1 MGNTGQC
8 PLVSRGFVDGHQLR
22 SKTIRPDIDTNG
34 GETMNT
40 RTRILPVMAL
50 SVVAFLGFAL
60 AGFTG
65 CAWAQDTGIVASSGS
80 VAAGTSSSSSKWMT
94 SHTGSGV
101 TATGLPSLD
110 HSNSTS
116 GIGDV
121 SVVMIATIQQGGGSF
136 DQLLDRVQQ
145 NHGSII
151 PNLFSTVTYRQE
163 ASASGVID
171 KFNAV
176 LHYHSTMPDYQMR
189 EPWFFLQ

>member
-1 MGNTGQC
+1 M
-8 PLVSRGFVDGHQLR
+8 H
-22 SKTIRPDIDTNG
+22 
-34 GETMNT
+34 T
-40 RTRILPVMAL
+40 RTKMLTMMAL
-50 SVVAFLGFAL
+50 SVVALWGFAA

-65 CAWAQDTGIVASSGS
+65 CAWAQGPIVTASNGS
-80 VAAGTSSSSSKWMT
+80 VVAGTLSRSSKWMS
-94 SHTGSGV
+94 SHTSSGV
-101 TATGLPSLD
+101 TATAAPSLD

-136 DQLLDRVQQ
+136 NQFLDRVQQ
-145 NHGSII
+145 NHESVI

-176 LHYHSTMPDYQMR
+176 LHYHSNMPDYQVP
-189 EPWFFLQ
+189 EPWFVLQ

>member
-1 MGNTGQC
+1 M
-8 PLVSRGFVDGHQLR
+8 S
-22 SKTIRPDIDTNG
+22 
-34 GETMNT
+34 T
-40 RTRILPVMAL
+40 RTRILTVMAL
-50 SVVAFLGFAL
+50 SVVAFSGFAL

-65 CAWAQDTGIVASSGS
+65 CAWAQDAGIAASNGS

-121 SVVMIATIQQGGGSF
+121 RVVMIATIQQGGGSF
-136 DQLLDRVQQ
+136 DQFLDRVQQ
-145 NHGSII
+145 NHGSVV

-176 LHYHSTMPDYQMR
+176 LHYHSTMPDYQTP
-189 EPWFFLQ
+189 EPWFVLQ

>member
-1 MGNTGQC
+1 MDKKI
-8 PLVSRGFVDGHQLR
+8 S
-22 SKTIRPDIDTNG
+22 
-34 GETMNT
+34 
-40 RTRILPVMAL
+40 ILPVMAL
-50 SVVAFLGFAL
+50 VAFSGLAL

-65 CAWAQDTGIVASSGS
+65 SAWAQESGVVASTGS
-80 VAAGTSSSSSKWMT
+80 VASGTLTSSSMWMT

-110 HSNSTS
+110 HSNITS

-121 SVVMIATIQQGGGSF
+121 SVVMVATMQQGGGSF
-136 DQLLDRVQQ
+136 DQFWNRVRQ
-145 NHGSII
+145 NDGSAI